1 MEVAVMVVVDMEEV
15 VEDTAEVAVDME
27 VEDIKQS
34 IPSTAVKHITILYF
48 SKVTNP
54 HLITILE
61 RVIKLSSPSLYYCLR
76 FQKFVYFKN
85 CPNCFKLTMKLSDI
99 VDGVW
104 ILLILNCK
112 ETNNAK
118 LKLKP
123 GLSNLLPNIHD
134 L

>member
-61 RVIKLSSPSLYYCLR
+61 RVIKLSCPSLYYCLR

-85 CPNCFKLTMKLSDI
+85 CPNCFKLTMKLSLT
-99 VDGVW
+99 
-104 ILLILNCK
+104 LLMVCGFSSFS
-112 ETNNAK
+112 TVNAK

-123 GLSNLLPNIHD
+123 GLSKLLPNIHD